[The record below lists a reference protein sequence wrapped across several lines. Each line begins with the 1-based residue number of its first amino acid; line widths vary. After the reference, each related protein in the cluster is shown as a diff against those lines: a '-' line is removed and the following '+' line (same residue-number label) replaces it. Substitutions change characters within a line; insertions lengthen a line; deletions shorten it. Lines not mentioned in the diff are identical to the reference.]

1 MNLKILSKTS
11 VRQKASIY
19 LNELK
24 QSYSKAT
31 DLYYSELELQPYLK
45 PESNISIHEKCFI
58 FAARTKMLDINGN
71 FKVGQSDLKCRQ
83 CCKDEETQ
91 DHILTCS
98 ILNENSALP
107 VSDSIVYQ
115 DINGTNINKMTRVSK
130 ILMENL
136 KKLHQVHS
144 STSAATNNIVITDH
158 ATNNILVELE

>member
-1 MNLKILSKTS
+1 
-11 VRQKASIY
+11 
-19 LNELK
+19 
-24 QSYSKAT
+24 
-31 DLYYSELELQPYLK
+31 
-45 PESNISIHEKCFI
+45 
-58 FAARTKMLDINGN
+58 MLDIKGN

-144 STSAATNNIVITDH
+144 STSAATNNIVITNH
-158 ATNNILVELE
+158 ASNNILVELE